1 MAPASAFTRDESG
14 HLGKYSIQEERGAM
28 DFSHDSD
35 DSSDRAR
42 YRSIL
47 RHAELWLIVIAT
59 GLNVEVTI
67 TLDRPE
73 Y

>member
-14 HLGKYSIQEERGAM
+14 LGNSGPEERGVIM

-42 YRSIL
+42 YISPIPDRSM
-47 RHAELWLIVIAT
+47 
-59 GLNVEVTI
+59 G
-67 TLDRPE
+67 
-73 Y
+73 

>member
-14 HLGKYSIQEERGAM
+14 HLGNYSIQEQRGAM
-28 DFSHDSD
+28 ELSHDSD

-47 RHAELWLIVIAT
+47 CNAELWLTVTAT
-59 GLNVEVTI
+59 G
-67 TLDRPE
+67 
-73 Y
+73 